1 MSILATIFAPAII
14 KTIADSL
21 IGKVSDAFVA
31 YQNKQ
36 INQAELSA
44 RVQQALM
51 ESFVEVEKALLDSIA
66 KTYGSFMQMLAA
78 SPAMQRAVMVVLF
91 SQLFVLIWHQLG
103 IPFIVFLGL
112 AKSYPS
118 SGATVDWAYALIGL
132 CLGVPQIA
140 TRVGSVGSWATDT
153 LRKLNS
159 K

>member
-36 INQAELSA
+36 ITQAELSA

-51 ESFVEVEKALLDSIA
+51 DSFVEVEKALLDSIA
-66 KTYGSFMQMLAA
+66 KSYGSFLQMVAA
-78 SPAMQRAVMVVLF
+78 SPMMQRAVTIVLY
-91 SQLFVLIWHQLG
+91 SQLFVLLWHQLAIPALATWG
-103 IPFIVFLGL
+103 I
-112 AKSYPS
+112 AYKS
-118 SGATVDWAYALIGL
+118 SGATVDWAYALIAL
-132 CLGVPQIA
+132 CLGVPQLT
-140 TRVGSVGSWATDT
+140 TRIGPAASWATDS
-153 LRKLNS
+153 LKKLVS